1 MALGLVIGTV
11 SYRSA
16 YAAVFDSRYNH
27 IPLPP
32 FAAKTRFLY
41 LKAKMQQLPDTS
53 DKDEEQEVDR
63 LVVWSWWKLGPNE
76 QNRVKEEFWLQ
87 NIRTTR
93 AAGCESGFKG
103 EPTLPQNQHDIYPW
117 DCVGARSDN
126 VSGGNTSTSQYESR
140 ALGIRCAS
148 HTASSRPTM
157 PAAQDSAPTLGSRAA
172 GVEAAVS
179 VRSESQVGVR
189 KP

>member
-1 MALGLVIGTV
+1 MALGLVIGTI
-11 SYRSA
+11 SYRSV

-41 LKAKMQQLPDTS
+41 RKDEKKRLVDRS
-53 DKDEEQEVDR
+53 DEHEEQEVDR

-93 AAGCESGFKG
+93 ATGCENGFKL
-103 EPTLPQNQHDIYPW
+103 EPTLPQNEHDIIPW
-117 DCVGARSDN
+117 ERVNARSTN
-126 VSGGNTSTSQYESR
+126 ASGGNTPTSQYSTC
-140 ALGIRCAS
+140 ALGTRCAR
-148 HTASSRPTM
+148 HTTASEPIMRNCSK
-157 PAAQDSAPTLGSRAA
+157 
-172 GVEAAVS
+172 GVS
-179 VRSESQVGVR
+179 H
-189 KP
+189 